1 MVEKKLEVSAK
12 LFCRTIQILVYNP
25 DLIQER
31 DNKLTSTQLACL
43 YFVCVHNEP
52 SVGDIA
58 NGLTISNAAAAKLID
73 RLVKKRYLVRTGVP
87 EDRRVLKIKLT
98 PAGINILERYSFEQT
113 KVFSDIIRQMPPESR
128 GALEYALLEFLKAA
142 LVTPELIEKV
152 CLRCGWEH
160 FPDCPG
166 NQKYKEL
173 TGADK
178 SSV

>member
-1 MVEKKLEVSAK
+1 LVEKKLEVSAK
-12 LFCRTIQILVYNP
+12 LFCRTLQTLIYTP
-25 DLIQER
+25 DLIPEC
-31 DNKLTSTQLACL
+31 DNKLTNTQLACL

-58 NGLTISNAAAAKLID
+58 NGLTISNAAAVKLID
-73 RLVKKRYLVRTGVP
+73 RLVKKGYLARIGVP

-98 PAGINILERYSFEQT
+98 SAGMNILEKYSSEQT
-113 KVFSDIIRQMPPESR
+113 RVFGRIIRQMTPQAR
-128 GALEYALLEFLKAA
+128 DALEQGLIEFLKAA